1 MVLRVLKKILQS
13 KKAIFCFGV
22 KKRLLT
28 ILILFFVTVPVV
40 SFAYN
45 SYEVI
50 NNVVNSVN
58 TGGNSAEAGEV
69 IEGEAKSEVKV
80 YTEVNGEVVEDFHQ
94 VWEEEG
100 EFEYQ
105 VKKEFEGGQ
114 VETKVD
120 IKTNE
125 SKTDM
130 SRFNLDNLDIQT
142 NQTTTSSETEVSKT
156 VFDTFKWEIS
166 KIIDYV
172 FSFFKF

>member
-1 MVLRVLKKILQS
+1 
-13 KKAIFCFGV
+13 V

-130 SRFNLDNLDIQT
+130 SRFNLDIQA
-142 NQTTTSSETEVSKT
+142 NETTTSSEVEVSKT

>member
-1 MVLRVLKKILQS
+1 MRKI
-13 KKAIFCFGV
+13 
-22 KKRLLT
+22 LT
-28 ILILFFVTVPVV
+28 ILVLFFVTVPVV

-50 NNVVNSVN
+50 NNVTNSVN

-120 IKTNE
+120 IKTNK

-130 SRFNLDNLDIQT
+130 SRLNLDIQA
-142 NQTTTSSETEVSKT
+142 NETTTSSEVEVSKT

>member
-1 MVLRVLKKILQS
+1 MRKI
-13 KKAIFCFGV
+13 
-22 KKRLLT
+22 LT
-28 ILILFFVTVPVV
+28 ILVLFFVTVPVV

-50 NNVVNSVN
+50 NNVTNSVN

-94 VWEEEG
+94 VWEEER

-105 VKKEFEGGQ
+105 TEKEFEGGQ
-114 VETKVD
+114 VETKVE

-130 SRFNLDNLDIQT
+130 SRLNLDIQT
-142 NQTTTSSETEVSKT
+142 NQTATSSEVEVSKT

>member
-1 MVLRVLKKILQS
+1 MRKILIIS
-13 KKAIFCFGV
+13 V
-22 KKRLLT
+22 
-28 ILILFFVTVPVV
+28 LFFVTVPVV

-45 SYEVI
+45 STEVI
-50 NNVVNSVN
+50 NNVTNSVN

-94 VWEEEG
+94 VWEGER

-105 VKKEFEGGQ
+105 TEKEFEGGQ
-114 VETKVD
+114 VETKVE

-130 SRFNLDNLDIQT
+130 SRLNLDIQANET
-142 NQTTTSSETEVSKT
+142 ATSSEVEVSKKT
-156 VFDTFKWEIS
+156 FDTFRKKVNRFIN
-166 KIIDYV
+166 YV